1 MRRTALCAQPQ
12 AVRRGSAPAPSP
24 ALAQA
29 TTLRVHIPGSHIR
42 TRANAKA
49 LARVCSA
56 EHDCAD
62 WPGARALRP
71 SRALRR
77 VSCVLLVIVYICV
90 YVPSVSGLEGV

>member
-29 TTLRVHIPGSHIR
+29 TTLRVHIPTVAAIR

-49 LARVCSA
+49 LARVCAA

-71 SRALRR
+71 SRVLRR
-77 VSCVLLVIVYICV
+77 VYICV
-90 YVPSVSGLEGV
+90 YVPSVSVSGLEGV

>member
-1 MRRTALCAQPQ
+1 M
-12 AVRRGSAPAPSP
+12 RRGSAPAPSP

-29 TTLRVHIPGSHIR
+29 TTLRVHIPTVAAIR

-49 LARVCSA
+49 LARVCAA